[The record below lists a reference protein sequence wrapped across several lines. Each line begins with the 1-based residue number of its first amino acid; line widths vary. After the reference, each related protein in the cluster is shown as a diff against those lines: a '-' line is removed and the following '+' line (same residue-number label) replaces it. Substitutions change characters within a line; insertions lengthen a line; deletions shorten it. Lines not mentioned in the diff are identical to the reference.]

1 MLISAALSLAIAA
14 ASSANQV
21 AAPQAVPPVAT
32 ASQAAPA
39 DPDGVVDLGD
49 ISVTGRKLDE
59 ATREFVRQVGAP
71 ARGRG
76 LARWRNGVCVGVA
89 NLRNE
94 TAQYIADRVST
105 VASDVGLKPGEP
117 GCEPSVLIIAVTNAN
132 AFTREFVER
141 RPRLFIVGGGGMDQG
156 RSALER
162 FKTNDQPV
170 RWWTVSM
177 PVDAD
182 TGVIATR
189 LPGEDAPT
197 VSTLASRLTT
207 QIVDDTK
214 RAFVIIDIDKIAG
227 VSLQQLGDYLA
238 MVVLAQVD
246 PNADTSS
253 YSTILNVFDDPTQ
266 TESLTDWDKA
276 YLEGLYDATR
286 TRINQASH
294 QNEIAS
300 SIMRVHNRMTAE
312 QIAAENA
319 ADKAAAAA
327 ETPAAPRP

>member
-1 MLISAALSLAIAA
+1 MMISVALSLALLATSPA
-14 ASSANQV
+14 QQATAP
-21 AAPQAVPPVAT
+21 APAPQT
-32 ASQAAPA
+32 TTPA

-49 ISVTGRKLDE
+49 ISVSGRRLDE
-59 ATREFVRQVGAP
+59 ATQEFVREVGAP

-76 LARWRNGVCVGVA
+76 LARWRNGVCIGVA

-94 TAQYIADRVST
+94 TAQYIADRDST
-105 VASDVGLKPGEP
+105 VAEDVGLKAGEP
-117 GCEPSVLIIAVTNAN
+117 GCEPRVLIIAVTDAN
-132 AFTREFVER
+132 AFTQAFVER
-141 RPRLFIVGGGGMDQG
+141 RPRLFIVGGGGMDLG
-156 RSALER
+156 RSGLER

-182 TGVIATR
+182 TGLIATR
-189 LPGEDAPT
+189 LPGEEAPT
-197 VSTLASRLTT
+197 VSTFASRLTT

-214 RAFVIIDIDKIAG
+214 RAFVIVDIDKIGG
-227 VSLQQLGDYLA
+227 VSLQQLSDYLA

-253 YSTILNVFDDPTQ
+253 YSTVLNVFKDPGQ
-266 TESLTDWDKA
+266 TEGLTDWDKA

-294 QNEIAS
+294 RNEIAS
-300 SIMRVHNRMTAE
+300 SIIRVHNRMTAE
-312 QIAAENA
+312 QIAAEDAENA
-319 ADKAAAAA
+319 KAAP
-327 ETPAAPRP
+327 ETSARPTP

>member
-1 MLISAALSLAIAA
+1 MMLSVALSLALL
-14 ASSANQV
+14 ASSP
-21 AAPQAVPPVAT
+21 APQDPALAPVA
-32 ASQAAPA
+32 QVGMQG
-39 DPDGVVDLGD
+39 DPDAVVDLGD
-49 ISVTGRKLDE
+49 ITVSGRRLDE
-59 ATREFVRQVGAP
+59 ATREFVREVGAP

-105 VASDVGLKPGEP
+105 VAQDVGLKPGAP
-117 GCEPSVLIIAVTNAN
+117 GCAPSVLIIAVSNAN

-141 RPRLFIVGGGGMDQG
+141 RPHLFIIGGGGMDLG

-170 RWWTVSM
+170 RWWIISA

-182 TGVIATR
+182 TGAIATR
-189 LPGEDAPT
+189 LPGEQIAPT
-197 VSTLASRLTT
+197 VSVLASRLST

-214 RAFVIIDIDKIAG
+214 RVYIVVDVDKIGG

-246 PNADTSS
+246 PSADTSG
-253 YSTILNVFDDPTQ
+253 YATVLNVFKDPEQ
-266 TESLTDWDKA
+266 TDGLTDWDKA
-276 YLEGLYDATR
+276 YLEGLYDANR
-286 TRINQASH
+286 TRSNHASH
-294 QNEIAS
+294 RNEIAS
-300 SIMRVHNRMTAE
+300 SIIRVHNRMTAE
-312 QIAAENA
+312 QIAAE
-319 ADKAAAAA
+319 AAASPP
-327 ETPAAPRP
+327 ETPATPTP

>member
-1 MLISAALSLAIAA
+1 MMISVALSLALLATSPA
-14 ASSANQV
+14 QQATAP
-21 AAPQAVPPVAT
+21 APAPQT
-32 ASQAAPA
+32 TTPA

-49 ISVTGRKLDE
+49 ISVSGRRLDE
-59 ATREFVRQVGAP
+59 ATQEFVREVGAP

-76 LARWRNGVCVGVA
+76 LARWRNGVCIGVA

-105 VASDVGLKPGEP
+105 VAEDVGLKAGEP
-117 GCEPSVLIIAVTNAN
+117 GCEPSVLIIAVTDAN
-132 AFTREFVER
+132 AFTQAFVER
-141 RPRLFIVGGGGMDQG
+141 RPRLFIVGGGGMDLG
-156 RSALER
+156 RSGLER

-182 TGVIATR
+182 TGLIATR
-189 LPGEDAPT
+189 LPGEEAPT
-197 VSTLASRLTT
+197 VSTFASRLTT

-214 RAFVIIDIDKIAG
+214 RAFVIVDIDKIGG
-227 VSLQQLGDYLA
+227 VSLQQLSDYLA

-253 YSTILNVFDDPTQ
+253 YSTVLNVFKDPGQ
-266 TESLTDWDKA
+266 TEGLTDWDKA

-286 TRINQASH
+286 TRINHASH
-294 QNEIAS
+294 RNEIAS
-300 SIMRVHNRMTAE
+300 SIIRVHNRMTAE
-312 QIAAENA
+312 QIAAEDAENA
-319 ADKAAAAA
+319 KAAPETAARP
-327 ETPAAPRP
+327 TP